1 MNEFLSIL
9 YTNEVYS
16 TFQNDEKKGDLI
28 TPSGTVIRCPYS
40 KIFSFLIPCM
50 NALWKYIIR

>member
-28 TPSGTVIRCPYS
+28 TPSGTVIKCPYS
-40 KIFSFLIPCM
+40 EIFIPCM
-50 NALWKYIIR
+50 NALWKYIIH